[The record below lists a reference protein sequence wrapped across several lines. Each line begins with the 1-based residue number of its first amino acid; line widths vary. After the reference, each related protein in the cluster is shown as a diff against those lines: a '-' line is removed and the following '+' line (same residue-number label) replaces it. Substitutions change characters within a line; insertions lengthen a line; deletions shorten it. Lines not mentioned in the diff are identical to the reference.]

1 MAELLW
7 LIIPL
12 TGDYGITRREE
23 VKKLTCSK
31 CGILLRTTLKFK
43 GIFRTTHS
51 FQRALKGRR
60 YGEAMALKTPNSEIN
75 KCVPILLSYILAL
88 HW

>member
-7 LIIPL
+7 LLIPL

-23 VKKLTCSK
+23 VKKLTCFK
-31 CGILLRTTLKFK
+31 CGILLCTTLKFR
-43 GIFRTTHS
+43 GIFKTTHS

-60 YGEAMALKTPNSEIN
+60 YGEAMWEW
-75 KCVPILLSYILAL
+75 
-88 HW
+88 H